1 MQLFGAEPSQLRKHH
16 SLIIELHLA
25 NQKTIL
31 GKCKLLMR
39 IMMALWRSVEPSRRI
54 IEPFIK
60 GITEFQP
67 SMIQMPVVRLMKP
80 FCVRKNKCVSLVILR
95 RQLIVIAAMKWS
107 AAVLRLQVIC

>member
-80 FCVRKNKCVSLVILR
+80 FWLRKNKCVSLVILR